1 MIYLLILINIIY
13 KEMRNK
19 MKKAKLFSS
28 IGILSLS
35 AFALTACGK
44 GNDNNNANNDDTKSV
59 AKFPMETPKKAV
71 KKGGTV
77 KIAVETDTP
86 FSGIFSQELSSEDVD
101 STVASPGQETLFDS
115 DDNYRVTDKGAATRK
130 LDPKNNTITINIKK
144 GVKWSDGK
152 QVVAKDYEYAYEI
165 LANKD
170 TACQRYSSQFELL
183 KGLKEYHEGKAK
195 TISGIEMPDGENG
208 RKLIL
213 HFTELSPS
221 MYNAGSRSLWEG
233 VEPYHYLKD
242 VPFAKLKSS
251 DKIRKNPL
259 FFGPYKMEKLVRG
272 QSATWV
278 PNEYYWRGKPNLDK
292 IVVSVISPNSAS
304 QAIKSHKFDVIPVI
318 NTQWPQVKETK
329 DVNFIAQIPI
339 AYHYLG
345 FKVGKW
351 DSKLSKNVENPKAK
365 MNNKYLRQAIGYA
378 MNVDAVNKR
387 YTYSLTFRVKTLVP
401 KQFGDFYDKS
411 EKGFDYN
418 LKKANEILDKAG
430 YKKKGKWRVQPNG
443 KPLTINVAAMS
454 GDATKEPII
463 QNYIQQ
469 WHKVGLNV
477 QLATGRLIE
486 HNSFYDKLQH
496 DDKGIDMYI
505 GGWSTPTEPSPNPY
519 YSETAPF
526 NMTRF
531 VTEKNNKLLEEMN
544 SQKALNHKYRVQKFH
559 EWQKYMNDEAYVI
572 PIDNSYQI
580 SAINDKITGYSLKPS
595 DGNNGHPLWYKVGY
609 AK

>member
-1 MIYLLILINIIY
+1 
-13 KEMRNK
+13 
-19 MKKAKLFSS
+19 MKKNKLFTS
-28 IGILSLS
+28 IGVLSLS
-35 AFALTACGK
+35 ALALVGCGK
-44 GNDNNNANNDDTKSV
+44 KEGTNGNNSDETKSV
-59 AKFPMETPKKAV
+59 SKFPVETPKKPI
-71 KKGGTV
+71 KQGGTV
-77 KIAVETDTP
+77 KIAVVTDTP
-86 FSGIFSQELSSEDVD
+86 FSGIFSQEMSSEDVD
-101 STVASPGQETLFDS
+101 SMVASPGQETLFDS
-115 DDNYRVTDKGAATRK
+115 DDHFKVTDKGAATRR
-130 LDPKNNTITINIKK
+130 LDTKNKTITINIKK

-165 LANKD
+165 LANKE
-170 TACQRYSSQFELL
+170 TACPRYSSQFELL

-213 HFTELSPS
+213 HFSELSPS
-221 MYNAGSRSLWEG
+221 MSNAGSRSLWEA

-242 VPFAKLKSS
+242 IPFSKLKSS

-278 PNEYYWRGKPNLDK
+278 PNEYYWRGKPKLDK
-292 IVVSVISPNSAS
+292 IVISVVSPQSAS

-318 NTQWPQVKETK
+318 NTQWPQVKDTK
-329 DVNFIAQIPI
+329 NVNFIAQIPI

-351 DSKLSKNVENPKAK
+351 DNKLGKNVENPKAK
-365 MNNKYLRQAIGYA
+365 MNNKSLRQAIGYA
-378 MNVDAVNKR
+378 MNVDEVNKR

-401 KQFGDFYDKS
+401 EIFGDYYDKS
-411 EKGFDYN
+411 AKGFDYN

-443 KPLTINVAAMS
+443 KPLTINVAMMS
-454 GDATKEPII
+454 GDSTKEPII

-486 HNSFYDKLQH
+486 HNSFYDKIQH

-519 YSETAPF
+519 YSESAPF

-531 VTEKNNKLLEEMN
+531 VTAKNNKLLAEMN

-559 EWQKYMNDEAYVI
+559 EWQQYMNEEAYVI

-580 SAINDKITGYSLKPS
+580 TAINDKISGYSLKPS
-595 DGNNGHPLWYKVGY
+595 EGNNGHPLWYKIGY